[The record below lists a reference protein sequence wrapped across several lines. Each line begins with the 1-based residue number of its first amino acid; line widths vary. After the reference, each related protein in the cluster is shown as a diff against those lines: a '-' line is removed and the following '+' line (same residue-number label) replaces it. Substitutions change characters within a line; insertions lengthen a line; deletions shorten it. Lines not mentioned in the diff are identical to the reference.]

1 MKPSS
6 PNSPEPLR
14 TVCGRMMTTDP
25 ANYPQAIHHGKV
37 IYFCTEYCLDA
48 YNADPERFYQAHSL
62 SPRERRDTPPTPD
75 K

>member
-6 PNSPEPLR
+6 PNAPEPLR
-14 TVCGRMMTTDP
+14 TVCGRMLTTDP
-25 ANYPQAIHHGKV
+25 ANYPQAVYQGKV

-48 YNADPERFYQAHSL
+48 YNADPERFYRAHSV
-62 SPRERRDTPPTPD
+62 PGEQRRKPSTTN